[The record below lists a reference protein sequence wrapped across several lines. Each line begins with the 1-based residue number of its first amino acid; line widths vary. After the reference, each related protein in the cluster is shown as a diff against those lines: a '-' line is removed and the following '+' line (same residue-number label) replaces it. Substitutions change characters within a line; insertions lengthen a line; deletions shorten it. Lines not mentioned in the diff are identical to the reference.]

1 MPSAILDKQIT
12 AVFSITHQNEDRG
25 ENVKARNIKNWSLF
39 VLVILIVTLVLPG
52 CSTTKN
58 NTIAGQPYTG
68 LNSPSLPIRVGD
80 INIGPKVAE
89 TTQSVD
95 SKGGT
100 IAVSKPGDP
109 LNGFVVDV
117 PPSSY
122 SGNLSFKVSSAPI
135 TNQTF
140 GSDITPVSPMIYV
153 DNGGAESNDL
163 MYIRVPVNVPAGY
176 FAMGFI
182 YDAATKQ
189 LEGMPLIATDA
200 ESVTVGTRHFSNF
213 FISMIS
219 DTLLSG
225 DIDSGF
231 RPGVDDW
238 QFTNRGSLIAPIGHC
253 EGQSITALW
262 YYCTKPDG
270 TNARL
275 CGRYDNN
282 GNQPA
287 TPTFWQDDSLG
298 YRFASVAQADIDN
311 GSFANIMWV
320 NLAGKDFKQD
330 NNGKWQLVDVP
341 GISNKATWDLFAYSI
356 KATHEPQLV
365 CIRSNAGGGHAMIV
379 YEISD
384 GNLYVADPNYPGNT
398 KRVIEYANGQFKPYN
413 SGANADE
420 IANGNG
426 KAYENIAFY
435 AKTTVL
441 PWDTIAQ
448 HWTELK
454 DGTIGKDSFPGYK
467 IQYINDQSKWVDL
480 TDDTKTPFDAM
491 TISVQSLTNGINLG
505 VYVYRDGQALSYDA
519 KGNFDLIPGTNKLGI
534 EIIGKVGDKW
544 EYVDFQYMNVVYN
557 QTTTSAT
564 PGQSINAE
572 GKKTNSNLPEG
583 AFGTPDNPYTVTI
596 SGTVNADPNLKFEGV
611 EYYSNYASALN
622 VMAFVYSIPSTSTI
636 TSVDAL
642 DVNIKFSNPVQT
654 KVVRTTQSER
664 QITTSKGTP
673 GTETTTT
680 TKTLT
685 WKGWGEGKCNRG
697 NMKGADIA
705 WSNGGNI
712 SNTKTIMMEDVKRNG
727 EGLPFTGGLFIFLN
741 GTFDENTVVTISSPD
756 GTKTNSSNQ
765 TYAGYETVVIRLVK
779 R

>member
-1 MPSAILDKQIT
+1 M
-12 AVFSITHQNEDRG
+12 
-25 ENVKARNIKNWSLF
+25 KARNIKNWSIF
-39 VLVILIVTLVLPG
+39 ILVILIVTLFLPG

-58 NTIAGQPYTG
+58 KTIAGQPSTG
-68 LNSPSLPIRVGD
+68 LSSPSLPIRMGD

-89 TTQSVD
+89 TTQPID
-95 SKGGT
+95 SNGGT

-109 LNGFVVDV
+109 LNGFVMDV

-153 DNGGAESNDL
+153 DNGGADSNDL

-200 ESVTVGTRHFSNF
+200 ESVTVGTRHFSDF

-238 QFTNRGSLIAPIGHC
+238 QFTNHGSYIAPLGHC

-275 CGRYDNN
+275 YGRYDNN

-298 YRFASVAQADIDN
+298 YRFASVAQEDIDN
-311 GSFANIMWV
+311 ESFANTMWL

-330 NNGKWQLVDVP
+330 NNGDWQLVDVP
-341 GISNKATWDLFAYSI
+341 GISDETTWDLFAYSI

-365 CIRSNAGGGHAMIV
+365 CIRSNAGGGHALIV

-384 GNLYVADPNYPGNT
+384 GDLYVADPNYPGNT
-398 KRVIEYANGQFKPYN
+398 TRVIEYYDGEFQPYN

-441 PWDTIAQ
+441 SWDTIAQ

-454 DGTIGKDSFPGYK
+454 DGTIGNDSFPGYLIEYK
-467 IQYINDQSKWVDL
+467 NDQGKWVNL
-480 TDDTKTPFDAM
+480 TDGMQTPYDSMEILDFNNPKSQVQ
-491 TISVQSLTNGINLG
+491 TIAL
-505 VYVYRDGQALSYDA
+505 VYRDGNLLQPDA
-519 KGNFDLIPGTNKLGI
+519 ELNINLLPGNNKLGI
-534 EIIGKVGDKW
+534 LIEGKANDQY
-544 EYVDFQYMNVVYN
+544 EYVDFQYVNVVYN
-557 QTTTSAT
+557 QTTTSST

-572 GKKTNSNLPEG
+572 GQKTNSNLPEG
-583 AFGTPDNPYTVTI
+583 AFGTPDNPYKVTI
-596 SGTVNADPNLKFEGV
+596 SGTVKADPNLQFEGV

-636 TSVDAL
+636 TNVDAL
-642 DVNIKFSNPVQT
+642 DVNIKFDNPVQT

-685 WKGWGEGKCNRG
+685 WKGWGEGKCNIG

-705 WSNGGNI
+705 WSNDGNI
-712 SNTKTIMMEDVKRNG
+712 ANTKNIMLVDVKRIG

-741 GTFDENTVVTISSPD
+741 GAFDENTVVTISSPD